1 MTWVSTSSFKA
12 GNMGSISGIRGTDP
26 RGIDPDASQNHVE
39 TRPEQNELP
48 TAADSVA
55 ASAQPKEPESTVL
68 NHVLGGV
75 QALWG
80 AGQAIGGTVFAI
92 GSAETVVGAVAGG
105 AIAAHGVDDFQA
117 GVRQMWTGK
126 PVENLTQT
134 LATEAAKKA
143 GAGPL
148 AAVVIGTAVDVAA
161 GGPSGGVKKASEKFA
176 KEAAEAAFK
185 DAEKL
190 GRDLHELERGA
201 ELPEGTHKIQGSPH
215 ARISASSKPSE
226 ILEKELERAGDPRPG
241 PNFEPHHIL
250 PFDDSRVAS
259 VRNQLEELGVD
270 AHDLNSAANGVWLPR
285 GSQVANAEGAARHEF
300 TFSNEY
306 IGELKNRLQ
315 GSSSR
320 EDALQRLRQ
329 FGNDLRNGLWPPAG
343 GSAWP
348 RNQETKLR

>member
-1 MTWVSTSSFKA
+1 
-12 GNMGSISGIRGTDP
+12 MGSVSGIQGSDLHR
-26 RGIDPDASQNHVE
+26 IDPDPSQNHVE
-39 TRPEQNELP
+39 TKPELKKP
-48 TAADSVA
+48 PAAVDSTTTAAE
-55 ASAQPKEPESTVL
+55 PKEQDSTVL

-117 GVRQMWTGK
+117 GVRQMWSGK

-161 GGPSGGVKKASEKFA
+161 GGPSGGVKKAGEKFA
-176 KEAAEAAFK
+176 KEMTESVFK
-185 DAEKL
+185 DAGSL
-190 GRDLHELERGA
+190 GREVHELERGT
-201 ELPEGTHKIQGSPH
+201 ELPEGTHKIQASPN
-215 ARISASSKPSE
+215 AKISASSKPSE

-250 PFDDSRVAS
+250 PFEDSRVS
-259 VRNQLEELGVD
+259 GLRDSLEKLGVD

-300 TFSNEY
+300 TFSNQY
-306 IGELKNRLQ
+306 IRELKNRLQ
-315 GSSSR
+315 GATSR
-320 EDALQRLRQ
+320 EDALERLRQ
-329 FGNDLRNGLWPPAG
+329 FGSDLRNGVWPPSGASRVPWNPG
-343 GSAWP
+343 
-348 RNQETKLR
+348 TILR